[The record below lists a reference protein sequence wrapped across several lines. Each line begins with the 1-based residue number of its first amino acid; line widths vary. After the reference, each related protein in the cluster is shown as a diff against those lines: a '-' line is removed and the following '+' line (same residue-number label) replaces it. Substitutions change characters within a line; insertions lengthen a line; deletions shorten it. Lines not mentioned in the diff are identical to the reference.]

1 MRRKCAQNGLDFHFK
16 ADGKV
21 YELKEDRSLFA
32 RLLLACKSRPK
43 IDIKNANGLNE
54 FSAVPRSLLAAD
66 GTMFHC
72 TKKSLLMSIV
82 KDLPR
87 NQPVNITSIQGT
99 SDDGSGSQAAVRV
112 RADIVDGMAEV
123 QSMKKTMILS
133 TVQV

>member
-1 MRRKCAQNGLDFHFK
+1 MIELSLENYESGHLRKKEVEYVAQ
-16 ADGKV
+16 
-21 YELKEDRSLFA
+21 
-32 RLLLACKSRPK
+32 RPK

-54 FSAVPRSLLAAD
+54 FSAVPRSLFAAD

-72 TKKSLLMSIV
+72 TKKSLLIMSTL

-87 NQPVNITSIQGT
+87 NQPVNITSIQDT

-133 TVQV
+133 TVQI